1 MSIAPSSAVAPDN
14 KSRLSLKQRLRQGD
28 ICTGTFLIFL
38 AGGDIAQF
46 LAARGLDF
54 FYLCLEHSAFDLSQ
68 ARETIL
74 AARASGIAPLVR
86 VAQAEYHLIARVLDI
101 GAEGIVL
108 PRVETPEEVERL
120 VKYSTYAP
128 AGLRGI
134 STVGGHADYAPIP
147 DVPAFLSGRDR
158 DILRIVQIETSL
170 GFERREE
177 ILSVSGLDACLIG
190 TGDLAMNM
198 GLAGQPDHPAVLEA
212 AEKVYE
218 VCRQKNVIFT
228 LPIRKPEDV
237 RRWQQTGMNMLS
249 LGTDAVFITNGLNQ
263 FMAKI
268 ERAAGR

>member
-1 MSIAPSSAVAPDN
+1 MSIASASAIAPDN
-14 KSRLSLKQRLRQGD
+14 KSRLPLKQRLGQGE
-28 ICTGTFLIFL
+28 ICTGTFMIFL
-38 AGGDIAQF
+38 AGGDFAQF

-54 FYLCLEHSAFDLSQ
+54 FYLCMEHSAFDMSL
-68 ARETIL
+68 ARETIMG
-74 AARASGIAPLVR
+74 ARASGIAPLVR

-108 PRVETPEEVERL
+108 PRVETPEEAERL

-134 STVGGHADYAPIP
+134 STVGGHADYAPIK
-147 DVPAFLSGRDR
+147 DVPAFLAGRDR
-158 DILRIVQIETSL
+158 DILRIIQIETSL

-177 ILSVSGLDACLIG
+177 ILSVPRIDVCLIG

-218 VCRQKNVIFT
+218 VCRKRNVIFT
-228 LPIRKPEDV
+228 LPLRKPEDV

-249 LGTDAVFITNGLNQ
+249 LATDAVFLTMGISQ
-263 FMAKI
+263 FLAQV
-268 ERAAGR
+268 ERPAAR